1 MHTQDLKMNHNTQN
15 AIITIAKTDATLTI
29 TQISK
34 LEQFIKG
41 IDSATRPVL
50 ITGKAVRL
58 LLGEAEEHAV
68 SRPYL
73 AQLVQQGRLHPVKL
87 SARKIRYDKN
97 EVMALLSNGGE
108 R

>member
-1 MHTQDLKMNHNTQN
+1 MQMATRN
-15 AIITIAKTDATLTI
+15 AILMMAQADESVTT

-50 ITGKAVRL
+50 ITGKAARL

-108 R
+108 K